1 MFETFQKEPA
11 VSMGC
16 NKLVHFSG
24 FPKLTTEMSFG
35 NPERP
40 VSAAALGDLLCCRR
54 AAVRQPNSSFS
65 NCSTMDSGFVG
76 NIRGHQNSGA
86 GIVAEVLRVEKSLVD
101 HRFWV
106 FEESKCRVVL
116 SSDNSHFGW
125 FDRSDEMFDYKTFEH
140 QLSLYVPSWM
150 ALVRD

>member
-1 MFETFQKEPA
+1 
-11 VSMGC
+11 
-16 NKLVHFSG
+16 
-24 FPKLTTEMSFG
+24 
-35 NPERP
+35 
-40 VSAAALGDLLCCRR
+40 
-54 AAVRQPNSSFS
+54 
-65 NCSTMDSGFVG
+65 MDSGFVG